1 MRAAMSVGRQINYQ
15 GVHCAFGHCSAW
27 AQVSKEFHIKG
38 IAEKAISSK
47 DPDSVKERKWRDQ

>member
-1 MRAAMSVGRQINYQ
+1 MSVGRRINYQ

>member
-1 MRAAMSVGRQINYQ
+1 MRAAMSVGRRINYQ
-15 GVHCAFGHCSAW
+15 GVHRAFGHCTAW